1 MKTQMQI
8 VQEAITRL
16 DAMSCEEFRAT
27 LISAGAVEGCG
38 RVLQLTP
45 VARFVRDCVSLKGKV
60 AIDISELLIQELDSL
75 SEILEKEFSFLRI
88 KSDS

>member
-16 DAMSCEEFRAT
+16 DAMSHEEFRAT
-27 LISAGAVEGCG
+27 LVAAGLVEGCG

-45 VARFVRDCVSLKGKV
+45 VARFVRDCVSLNGKV
-60 AIDISELLIQELDSL
+60 AIDISELLIQELDRLIDVLESDL
-75 SEILEKEFSFLRI
+75 SFFRI
-88 KSDS
+88 KSDI